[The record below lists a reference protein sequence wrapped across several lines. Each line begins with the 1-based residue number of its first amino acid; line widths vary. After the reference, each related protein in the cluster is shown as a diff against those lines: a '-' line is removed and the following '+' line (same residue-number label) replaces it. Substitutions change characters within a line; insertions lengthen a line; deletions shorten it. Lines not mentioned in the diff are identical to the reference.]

1 MLIGIV
7 VGTLVWGRGRWKSGG
22 AGPGGWKKSRGS
34 SGGGGGFFHLGDG
47 KDGGLGFLNG
57 GGGGAYGKAD

>member
-7 VGTLVWGRGRWKSGG
+7 VGTLVWGRGRMKSGG
-22 AGPGGWKKSRGS
+22 GRKRGP
-34 SGGGGGFFHLGDG
+34 GGGGGFFQLGDG
-47 KDGGLGFLNG
+47 KEGFLN

>member
-7 VGTLVWGRGRWKSGG
+7 IGTLVWGRGRIKSGG
-22 AGPGGWKKSRGS
+22 GGGWKKSRGS
-34 SGGGGGFFHLGDG
+34 GGGGGFFQLVDG
-47 KDGGLGFLNG
+47 KEGFLN